1 MGSIYKRGPARP
13 QANITS
19 MIDVVFL
26 LIVFFVLVSQIVDLE
41 SVDMELPEPEHAATA
56 LPEEEPRA
64 VLNVVPGEDG
74 DCDGYRLAGLDY
86 PPTTEGLGSLRSALV
101 ALYQQTP
108 GLRVNLRA
116 DRTTDYRWVSPA
128 LQLVRQA
135 AGLSGTGQD
144 AARMNLVV
152 QRGVDEP

>member
-1 MGSIYKRGPARP
+1 MASIFKRGPARP

-41 SVDMELPEPEHAATA
+41 SVDMELPEPEHPAAA

-64 VLNVVPGEDG
+64 VLNVLPGDDG
-74 DCDGYRLAGLDY
+74 DCDGYRLAGVDY
-86 PPTTEGLGSLRSALV
+86 PPTPDGLGALRTALV
-101 ALYQQTP
+101 AIYQQTP
-108 GLRVNLRA
+108 GIRVNLRA
-116 DRTTDYRWVSPA
+116 DRATDYRWVSPV

-152 QRGVDEP
+152 QRGGDPS

>member
-101 ALYQQTP
+101 VLYQQTP

-152 QRGVDEP
+152 QRGADEP